1 MNQPTAGPL
10 ASHKLDAIS
19 AALGDHMQTILVVE
33 DEPLVR
39 LHVCSTLEEE
49 GYTVLEAGCADA
61 AIRLLTENDAVGVM
75 LTDVRLPGRLDGLQL
90 AQEVGQR
97 WPAVGV
103 VISSGLSEVDLQM
116 PAGVT
121 LLRKPFGVGA
131 LLNACHNA
139 AVPAA

>member
-10 ASHKLDAIS
+10 ASHRLDAIS
-19 AALGDHMQTILVVE
+19 VASGDHMQTILVVE

-61 AIRLLTENDAVGVM
+61 AIRHLTENDAVGVM

-90 AQEVGQR
+90 ASRRDASAKAVRGWSLAQR
-97 WPAVGV
+97 
-103 VISSGLSEVDLQM
+103 LSQRRG
-116 PAGVT
+116 AGCVT
-121 LLRKPFGVGA
+121 
-131 LLNACHNA
+131 
-139 AVPAA
+139 